1 VNRISIGLATFLVAA
16 ATAGCGTVTAS
27 QPVADGH
34 ASAGYAGQTPAT
46 AAHSPASAH
55 PAPTGTPAGCRGAA
69 PAGQLLVITMAGN
82 GKTYCMRVG
91 QEVEVQLRGT
101 SSRPW
106 LAPLASSSVLKPV
119 PNGELSLIAGLT
131 EGRFAGARAGQALIT
146 SIRPPCKGAIGYS
159 KNELEPA
166 FPLPKVYPLRSC
178 APDSRFSVTLVVV
191 S

>member
-1 VNRISIGLATFLVAA
+1 MNRISTGLATLLVAA

-27 QPVADGH
+27 QPVAGGPTTAGH
-34 ASAGYAGQTPAT
+34 TGQAPAAASRGSASARPA
-46 AAHSPASAH
+46 A
-55 PAPTGTPAGCRGAA
+55 TGTLAGCQGAA
-69 PAGQLLVITMAGN
+69 PGGQLLVITMAGN

-101 SSRPW
+101 ISSPW

-131 EGRFAGARAGQALIT
+131 EGRFAAAQAGQALIT

-159 KNELEPA
+159 KNELQPA
-166 FPLPKVYPLRSC
+166 FPLPRTYPLRSC
-178 APDSRFSVTLVVV
+178 APDGRFSVTLVVV
-191 S
+191 G

>member
-1 VNRISIGLATFLVAA
+1 MNRMLIGLATFLVAA
-16 ATAGCGTVTAS
+16 VTVGCGTVAAS
-27 QPVADGH
+27 QPVAGGPTTAGH
-34 ASAGYAGQTPAT
+34 TGQTAAAASRGSASARPA
-46 AAHSPASAH
+46 A
-55 PAPTGTPAGCRGAA
+55 TGTLAGCQGAA
-69 PAGQLLVITMAGN
+69 PGGQLLVITMAGN

-91 QEVEVQLRGT
+91 QEVEVQLHGT

-146 SIRPPCKGAIGYS
+146 SIRPPCKGTIGYS
-159 KNELEPA
+159 KNKVEPA
-166 FPLPKVYPLRSC
+166 FPVPTLYPLRSC
-178 APDSRFSVTLVVV
+178 APESRFSVTLVVV